1 MGELTIELLEPGAA
15 DDAALVERLTGLVNE
30 VYAASETGLW
40 NDGASRTTAAEIA
53 GFVRAGEIAVA
64 RLGPDGEV
72 VGCARIQRW
81 DDTTGEFGMLAAN
94 PDHRGAGVGRA
105 LVRFAEERSRGEGRS
120 TMRLE
125 LLVPR
130 TWTHPAKAF
139 LAQWYERSGY
149 RVIRRGTIDEDYP
162 HLAPL
167 LATPC
172 DFLIWHKQL

>member
-1 MGELTIELLEPGAA
+1 MGEPTVGLLEPKAA
-15 DDAALVERLTGLVNE
+15 DDAALVERLTTLVNE

-40 NDGASRTTAAEIA
+40 NDGASRTTAAEFA

-64 RLGPDGEV
+64 RVDGAVLGCV
-72 VGCARIQRW
+72 RIQRW
-81 DDTTGEFGMLAAN
+81 DDTTGEFGMLAAD
-94 PDHRGAGVGRA
+94 PDHRGAGVGRE
-105 LVRFAEERSRGEGRS
+105 LVRFAEERSRGEGLS

-139 LAQWYERSGY
+139 LAEWYERRGY
-149 RVIRRGTIDEDYP
+149 RVARRGTIDEDYP

-172 DFLIWHKQL
+172 DYLIWHKPL